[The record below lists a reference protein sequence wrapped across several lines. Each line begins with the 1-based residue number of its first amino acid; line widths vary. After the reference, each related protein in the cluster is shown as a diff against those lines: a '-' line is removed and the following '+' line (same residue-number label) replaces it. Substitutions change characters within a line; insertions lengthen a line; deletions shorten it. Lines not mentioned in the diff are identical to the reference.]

1 MNQNDPDIPALT
13 RGAGAVTV
21 GALVAM
27 QAKLRPDAIA
37 IVEGRRELSYAA
49 FNARVNRL
57 AHVLA
62 ARGIGRGERLALLA
76 ENRAEYLETECAA
89 AKLGAIVACQNWRLA
104 DPELVHCLRLTTPRL
119 LIVSP
124 RFAEVAARIE
134 HGIDEVLELG
144 PAYEALLDGAP
155 DHEPEAMAEVD
166 PEDGL
171 TILYTSGTTGLP
183 KGAVISHR
191 AAIARA
197 QLMSMDMGVEADDT
211 YVAWAPFF
219 HMVSTDPGLGS
230 LIRGGKI
237 IVMDGFDPAALADVV
252 AAEELGWLVLMPG
265 MIEPLIDELKRRN
278 TLPRGIKTCGAMADL
293 VPRHQIAE
301 ITRLLDAPYVNTF
314 GSTETGL
321 PPATASL
328 LAVGEVPENL
338 ATKQNSLT
346 LLRLVDADDNDV
358 PDGTPGE
365 AALRT
370 PCLFSGYW
378 NNAQANAEDFRGGW
392 FHMGDMFVRN
402 PDGSLDFVDRAKYLI
417 KSGGENIYPAEIER
431 VLLAD
436 GRVDDAVVVR
446 RADAKWGEVP
456 VAFVARNDEGLGA
469 DELKAACRRELA
481 GYKQPKEIRFVALDE
496 LPRSTTGKI
505 QRHEIERWLE
515 ED

>member
-1 MNQNDPDIPALT
+1 MNDSNLDIPALT
-13 RGAGAVTV
+13 RSAAAVTV
-21 GALVAM
+21 GSLVAT
-27 QAKLRPDAIA
+27 QAHIRPDAIA
-37 IVEGRRELSYAA
+37 IVEGTREISYGT

-62 ARGIGRGERLALLA
+62 TRGIGRGERLALLS
-76 ENRAEYLETECAA
+76 ENRAEYLEIECAA

-104 DPELVHCLRLTTPRL
+104 DPELLHCLRLTTPGL

-124 RFAEVAARIE
+124 RYAEVAARID
-134 HGIDEVLELG
+134 HGIDDVLVLG

-155 DHEPEAMAEVD
+155 DQEPEAAAEVQ

-197 QLMSMDMGVEADDT
+197 QLMAMDMAVEASDT
-211 YVAWAPFF
+211 FVAWAPFF
-219 HMVSTDPGLGS
+219 HMVSTDPGLGA
-230 LIRGGKI
+230 LMRGSKI
-237 IVMDGFDPAALADVV
+237 IVLDGFDPVALADIVGR
-252 AAEELGWLVLMPG
+252 EELGWLVLMPG

-278 TLPRGIKTCGAMADL
+278 VKPRGIKTCGAMADL

-301 ITRLLDAPYVNTF
+301 ITELLDAPFVNSF
-314 GSTETGL
+314 GSTETGV

-328 LAVGEVPENL
+328 LAVGQVPENL
-338 ATKQNSLT
+338 AKRQNSLT

-358 PDGTPGE
+358 PDSAPGE

-378 NNAQANAEDFRGGW
+378 NNPEANAEDFRGGW

-446 RADAKWGEVP
+446 RADDKWGEVP
-456 VAFVARNDEGLGA
+456 VAFVARNDEGLAA
-469 DELKAACRRELA
+469 DALLAACRRELA
-481 GYKQPKEIRFVALDE
+481 GYKQPKEIRFVALDD

-515 ED
+515 EG